1 MALWQQIL
9 LGVLA
14 LAIFLWFRPGLKA
27 AMQRSAEAPKDWKA
41 VLLPVAAVIIFVIL
55 LIYSVR

>member
-14 LAIFLWFRPGLKA
+14 LVIFLWFRPGLKA

-41 VLLPVAAVIIFVIL
+41 VLLPLAAVIAFVFF